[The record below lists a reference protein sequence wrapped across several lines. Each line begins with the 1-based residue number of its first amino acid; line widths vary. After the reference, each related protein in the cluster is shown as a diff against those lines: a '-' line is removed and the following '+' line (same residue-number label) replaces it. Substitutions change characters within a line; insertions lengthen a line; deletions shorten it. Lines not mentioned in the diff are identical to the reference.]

1 MCSLSTFV
9 LLFAIT
15 TTLAF
20 ASPISKRQSG
30 NGGMMVHNYKCHALP
45 KKVSDK
51 CGYNTTVLPNTRGH
65 KSIEEACGEF
75 QDFAPLL
82 TDSSCSDHARVLLCF
97 HYFPFLNCTP
107 GQDVSDIQSVSI
119 TRPCNDICVAV
130 TQTESCTTHVNST
143 TGTGWPHNLTC
154 STEES
159 FPRSGVCSGL
169 NATISKN
176 YTMQLPSTTVSLPE
190 VTTPSTTPKPE
201 VTSPTEASTTKGQSD
216 NGVKNYTVQR
226 PSTTD
231 SLPEVTTPASTTPK
245 PKVTSPT
252 EAPTTKRQS
261 CNGVIAHD
269 KCCKCHALPKEVSD
283 YCGHSTTALP
293 NARGH
298 TTVYE
303 ALSEF
308 DDFAQLLT
316 DSPCSD
322 QLGVLL
328 CFHYF
333 PFGGCTPDT
342 VVECENGVTPCK
354 DTCEAA
360 KSESCTDLV
369 ILQSPSGWANHL
381 DCESFPIYIPAE
393 ARRDKPYRVCV
404 NSTGTIRRN
413 FTKPA
418 STTPKA
424 EVTTPTE
431 ATTTKGTI
439 YDIQVTVT

>member
-1 MCSLSTFV
+1 MSLWEAVAINTGICRSCSYLLKLIVSSRQSPTNMCSLSTFV

-30 NGGMMVHNYKCHALP
+30 NGGMMVHNYKCYALP
-45 KKVSDK
+45 KKVSDN

-65 KSIEEACGEF
+65 KTVEEALSEF

-82 TDSSCSDHARVLLCF
+82 TDSSCSDDARVLLCF

-107 GQDVSDIQSVSI
+107 EQDVSDNQSI

-130 TQTESCTTHVNST
+130 TESESCTTHVNAT

-176 YTMQLPSTTVSLPE
+176 YTVQLPSTTVSLPE

-201 VTSPTEASTTKGQSD
+201 VTSPTEA
-216 NGVKNYTVQR
+216 
-226 PSTTD
+226 
-231 SLPEVTTPASTTPK
+231 
-245 PKVTSPT
+245 
-252 EAPTTKRQS
+252 PTTKRQS
-261 CNGVIAHD
+261 CNGVIAYD
-269 KCCKCHALPKEVSD
+269 KCCKCHALPKEVSE
-283 YCGHSTTALP
+283 YCGHSTTVLP

-308 DDFAQLLT
+308 DDFARLLT
-316 DSPCSD
+316 NSPCSD

-333 PFGGCTPDT
+333 PFGSCTPDT

-360 KSESCTDLV
+360 KSESCTALLLNSQMV
-369 ILQSPSGWANHL
+369 SGWANHL
-381 DCESFPIYIPAE
+381 GCERFPIYIPAE
-393 ARRDKPYRVCV
+393 ARHDKLYRVCV
-404 NSTGTIRRN
+404 NSTATIRRN
-413 FTKPA
+413 FTKA
-418 STTPKA
+418 ASSVVTTKVLSTSTTPKA
-424 EVTTPTE
+424 EATTPTE
-431 ATTTKGTI
+431 APTTKGTNK
-439 YDIQVTVT
+439 QSLH